1 MTNTSDPDQHHTG
14 TGQTL
19 PIRFT
24 ASGRDY
30 ARLWLRNLGLTLITL
45 GLYLPFARAHRLRF
59 FRQHT
64 QVDGEALDFDGDGR
78 EMLRPHLLLCAV
90 LLLYILIAHEMP
102 LGAALLLL
110 TALPFWPTLMMRSLR
125 WRLEHTRWRGRRL
138 AFHGDAAGARAVF
151 LPAAAPLAVLLVGQ
165 ALLAGPQA
173 EFDDGGGWLVPALV
187 SLALLALLALLP
199 WLHARHSR
207 YRHANFG
214 LSADAGAGADA
225 GTGPAAQAERTR
237 LDASVEPRHF
247 YRLHG
252 GVLAGLAGALL
263 VNLLFATWIDTLL
276 AAAPMLTGLLLDMML
291 LLALRAW
298 LVAGT
303 QTLLWNHTLSPHY
316 RFACHLPL
324 SRLLL
329 LSLKNLL
336 LCVLT
341 LGLYW
346 PHAVVATT
354 RLRLESIT
362 LSRLPGTN

>member
-110 TALPFWPTLMMRSLR
+110 AALPFWPTLMMRSLR

-165 ALLAGPQA
+165 ALLAGQIGRA
-173 EFDDGGGWLVPALV
+173 
-187 SLALLALLALLP
+187 SC
-199 WLHARHSR
+199 R
-207 YRHANFG
+207 
-214 LSADAGAGADA
+214 
-225 GTGPAAQAERTR
+225 ER
-237 LDASVEPRHF
+237 V
-247 YRLHG
+247 
-252 GVLAGLAGALL
+252 
-263 VNLLFATWIDTLL
+263 
-276 AAAPMLTGLLLDMML
+276 
-291 LLALRAW
+291 
-298 LVAGT
+298 
-303 QTLLWNHTLSPHY
+303 
-316 RFACHLPL
+316 
-324 SRLLL
+324 
-329 LSLKNLL
+329 
-336 LCVLT
+336 
-341 LGLYW
+341 
-346 PHAVVATT
+346 
-354 RLRLESIT
+354 
-362 LSRLPGTN
+362 

>member
-30 ARLWLRNLGLTLITL
+30 ARLWRRNLGLTLITL

-59 FRQHT
+59 FREHT
-64 QVDGEALDFDGDGR
+64 QVGGEALAFDGDGR

-102 LGAALLLL
+102 LVAALLLL
-110 TALPFWPTLMMRSLR
+110 AALPFWPALRLRSLR

-151 LPAAAPLAVLLVGQ
+151 LPAAAPMAVLLIGQ

-173 EFDDGGGWLVPALV
+173 EFDDSGGWLVPALV
-187 SLALLALLALLP
+187 SLALLVLMLMLP

-207 YRHANFG
+207 YRHAHFG
-214 LSADAGAGADA
+214 LGE
-225 GTGPAAQAERTR
+225 GPSGEHTR
-237 LDASVEPRHF
+237 LEAHVEPRHF

-263 VNLLFATWIDTLL
+263 INLLFATWIDTLL
-276 AAAPMLTGLLLDMML
+276 AAAPVLTGLLLDMTL

-303 QTLLWNHTLSPHY
+303 QTLLWSHTRSAHY
-316 RFACHLPL
+316 RFSCHLPWP
-324 SRLLL
+324 RLLL
-329 LSLKNLL
+329 LALKNLL

-346 PHAVVATT
+346 PHAVIATT
-354 RLRLESIT
+354 RLRLESLT
-362 LSRLPGTN
+362 LSRTSGTN

>member
-110 TALPFWPTLMMRSLR
+110 AALPFWPTLMMRSLR

-187 SLALLALLALLP
+187 SLALLALLALIAMLMAWLALP
-199 WLHARHSR
+199 A
-207 YRHANFG
+207 
-214 LSADAGAGADA
+214 
-225 GTGPAAQAERTR
+225 TAERLVDR
-237 LDASVEPRHF
+237 VPAQIDRHIG
-247 YRLHG
+247 R
-252 GVLAGLAGALL
+252 
-263 VNLLFATWIDTLL
+263 
-276 AAAPMLTGLLLDMML
+276 DM
-291 LLALRAW
+291 
-298 LVAGT
+298 
-303 QTLLWNHTLSPHY
+303 
-316 RFACHLPL
+316 L
-324 SRLLL
+324 SRLDQGWLQPSQLPATQQQDLRRRLEKQAAGHCPAAASSPWEAQFRARGQLGAPSAFGLPGGTIVITDDRLGPAGEAAPALLDTLCRELQQVQRRQGLRTLARQEPASLL
-329 LSLKNLL
+329 L
-336 LCVLT
+336 
-341 LGLYW
+341 GLVFEDFSATVAVAW
-346 PHAVVATT
+346 PV
-354 RLRLESIT
+354 
-362 LSRLPGTN
+362 LSRWLPLERSR

>member
-110 TALPFWPTLMMRSLR
+110 GALPFWPTLMLRSLR
-125 WRLEHTRWRGRRL
+125 WRLVHTRWRGRRL

-151 LPAAAPLAVLLVGQ
+151 LPAAAPLAVLLIGQ

-199 WLHARHSR
+199 WLHARLSR

-214 LSADAGAGADA
+214 LNADAGAGA
-225 GTGPAAQAERTR
+225 GTGPAAQAERTG

-263 VNLLFATWIDTLL
+263 INLLFATWIDTLL
-276 AAAPMLTGLLLDMML
+276 AAAPMLTG
-291 LLALRAW
+291 
-298 LVAGT
+298 
-303 QTLLWNHTLSPHY
+303 
-316 RFACHLPL
+316 
-324 SRLLL
+324 LL